1 MEVSL
6 TKSMFDELKRCRK
19 DPIYFIENYVKV
31 VHVDRGLIPF
41 KLYPYQKKMI
51 QAYADNRKVITM
63 LFRQA
68 GKCLGINTKV
78 RLRQKSTNNIVEVT
92 LGEFYEWQQFKKTVE
107 QDIQEGVFK
116 VSE

>member
-19 DPIYFIENYVKV
+19 DPIYFIENFVKV

-78 RLRQKSTNNIVEVT
+78 KLKQKSTNKIVEVT
-92 LGEFYEWQQFKKTVE
+92 LGEFYEWQKFKEGFK
-107 QDIQEGVFK
+107 QDTEKGVFK
-116 VSE
+116 VSK